1 MACYKIISLKYL
13 KPNFLI
19 RSEEEGRELK
29 GDQSKSENWKSKWN
43 KFDKR
48 FMLPLFTNYNVTLMD
63 SSSKRVLPIAR
74 ILTTDIQLRLQE
86 QSVKDEFE
94 NTVNHFY
101 FTNLP
106 LSYFS

>member
-1 MACYKIISLKYL
+1 
-13 KPNFLI
+13 LI
-19 RSEEEGRELK
+19 RSEEEGRDKLK
-29 GDQSKSENWKSKWN
+29 GDQSKSENWKSKWK

-63 SSSKRVLPIAR
+63 SSKRVLPIAR
-74 ILTTDIQLRLQE
+74 ILTTDIQLMLQE
-86 QSVKDEFE
+86 QGVKDEFE
-94 NTVNHFY
+94 ITVNHFY